1 MLPFLALSAL
11 VLPLAAAQSS
21 GTLTLGTSSGCIVL
35 SQVATLST
43 PFSLTQSKPICG
55 DSPISVDWPL
65 TSNGNGAASSM
76 AIYANFDGG
85 SPGCVMALSQ
95 MQAMYLLGRQL
106 EWRSDGLWDN
116 SAQGLVRD
124 PDSFNVITW

>member
-1 MLPFLALSAL
+1 
-11 VLPLAAAQSS
+11 
-21 GTLTLGTSSGCIVL
+21 
-35 SQVATLST
+35 
-43 PFSLTQSKPICG
+43 
-55 DSPISVDWPL
+55 
-65 TSNGNGAASSM
+65 M

-116 SAQGLVRD
+116 SEQGLVRD